1 MTPTKKDMENS
12 AMNMERV
19 EEHIYEEEHK
29 IANLLAEELQLNYD
43 YFRGGEKSDRSIS
56 NHVSL

>member
-1 MTPTKKDMENS
+1 
-12 AMNMERV
+12 MNMERV

-29 IANLLAEELQLNYD
+29 IANLLAEELQLHYD